1 MRELD
6 KLIHI
11 RVGKQ
16 LKKQMDLLIEKGYF
30 SNQAEL
36 AREGIRKVL
45 LTYKDELKEDIKN
58 ERG

>member
-1 MRELD
+1 MS

-11 RVGKQ
+11 RVGKE
-16 LKKQMDLLIEKGYF
+16 LKKQMDALIEKGYF

-45 LTYKDELKEDIKN
+45 LAYKDELKEEKKK
-58 ERG
+58 